1 MTDGGAVLVAFFAEY
16 PEGKV
21 VDGSVLARAVD
32 DNSDDISDAVRTVC
46 RANLFKFTGFTM
58 LRSLYNSNI
67 ILFAAKQHFNVCSM
81 QGQNCFTATRN
92 ILVMS
97 IVFPC
102 RREVKFEK

>member
-46 RANLFKFTGFTM
+46 RANLYKFTGFTM
-58 LRSLYNSNI
+58 LRSLYNRFCSLQNNI
-67 ILFAAKQHFNVCSM
+67 SMCVACRDRIVSLQHEIFW
-81 QGQNCFTATRN
+81 
-92 ILVMS
+92 
-97 IVFPC
+97 
-102 RREVKFEK
+102 